1 MARRWIAVLCLA
13 FTASAYGQI
22 PEAPAPPPSS
32 AQEAASPLAAKPRPA
47 KAKLGQ
53 VAQAELAPNPM
64 GPAGPVWPTRAW
76 ESAPPPPGANL
87 PAAQALLD
95 EAFGASDGPLGET
108 RALVIV
114 HSGRIVM
121 ERYAKGYTDQT
132 RHVSWSVAKSFTQAL
147 VGIAAREGRLDPAA
161 AMGSPLWNARDP
173 RQALPWTTWLQMV
186 DGQHYV
192 EIGAPS
198 FTQSDAAKKL
208 FGPGVA
214 DVARYCAGLPT
225 AHPPGT
231 FWNYNSCGIVLTADA
246 LTRKIVP
253 DAADAKDRRARMSA
267 WMRAALFEPIG
278 MRSALVEFDHQGL
291 FFGSALIYA
300 SARDY
305 AKFGLLYLHDGV
317 WDGRRLLP
325 EGWVDFASTHGPA
338 PNADVYG
345 AGWWVTPKSGPGRPY
360 HSLIQGEP
368 RDAYAAQ
375 GFEGQY
381 IVVVP
386 SKDLVIVR
394 LGRTPESE
402 PRLAAMGAWMTAL
415 VRAFPDAPI
424 P

>member
-13 FTASAYGQI
+13 FAASAHAQI
-22 PEAPAPPPSS
+22 PEGPAPQPS
-32 AQEAASPLAAKPRPA
+32 AQEAPPPLAAKPKPP
-47 KAKLGQ
+47 KAKSNPAPEA
-53 VAQAELAPNPM
+53 VIAPNPM
-64 GPAGPVWPTRAW
+64 GPTGPNWPTIAW
-76 ESAPPPPGANL
+76 ESAPPPPGADV

-95 EAFGASDGPLGET
+95 EAFGASEGPLGET
-108 RALVIV
+108 RAVVIV
-114 HSGRIVM
+114 QSGRIVM
-121 ERYAKGYTDQT
+121 ERYAKGFSDQT

-147 VGIAAREGRLDPAA
+147 VGIAAHQGRLDPTA
-161 AMGSPLWNARDP
+161 AMGSPLWAARDP
-173 RQALPWTTWLQMV
+173 RQALSWKTWLQMV
-186 DGQHYV
+186 DGQRYV

-208 FGPGVA
+208 FGPGVD

-225 AHPPGT
+225 AHPAGT

-253 DAADAKDRRARMSA
+253 DAANAADRRGRMSA
-267 WMRAALFEPIG
+267 WMRASLFEPIG
-278 MRSALVEFDHQGL
+278 MRSALVEFDNQGL

-325 EGWVDFASTHGPA
+325 AGWVQFASTPGPA
-338 PNADVYG
+338 ANADIYG
-345 AGWWVTPKSGPGRPY
+345 AGWWVTPRAGPGRPY
-360 HSLIQGEP
+360 HSLIQGAP
-368 RDAYAAQ
+368 RDAYSAQ

-381 IVVVP
+381 IVIVP

-402 PRLAAMGAWMTAL
+402 ERLKAMGAWMTAL

>member
-1 MARRWIAVLCLA
+1 MVRAWIAILCLA
-13 FTASAYGQI
+13 FASPANGQI
-22 PEAPAPPPSS
+22 PEGPTPEPS
-32 AQEAASPLAAKPRPA
+32 AQAPSPPLAAKPKSPIAKTSPA
-47 KAKLGQ
+47 
-53 VAQAELAPNPM
+53 AEAAIAPNPM
-64 GPAGPVWPTRAW
+64 GPAGPAWPTIAW
-76 ESAPPPPGANL
+76 ESGVPLPGADV
-87 PAAQALLD
+87 PKAQALLD
-95 EAFGASDGPLGET
+95 EAFGASDGLLGET
-108 RALVIV
+108 RAVVIV
-114 HSGRIVM
+114 QSGRIVM
-121 ERYAKGYTDQT
+121 ERYGKGFSDQT

-147 VGIAAREGRLDPAA
+147 VGIAAHQGRLDPDSP
-161 AMGSPLWNARDP
+161 MGNPLWAARDP
-173 RQALPWTTWLQMV
+173 RQALPWKIWLQMV
-186 DGQHYV
+186 DGQRYV

-208 FGPGVA
+208 FGPGA
-214 DVARYCAGLPT
+214 KDVARYCAGLPT
-225 AHPPGT
+225 AHRPGT

-253 DAADAKDRRARMSA
+253 EPANAADRRGRMAA
-267 WMRAALFEPIG
+267 WMRASLFEPIG
-278 MRSALVEFDHQGL
+278 MRGAVVEFDKQGL

-300 SARDY
+300 SAREY

-325 EGWVDFASTHGPA
+325 EGWVQFASTPGPA
-338 PNADVYG
+338 PNSDGYG
-345 AGWWVTPKSGPGRPY
+345 AGWWITPREGPGRPY
-360 HSLIQGEP
+360 HSLIQGAP

-402 PRLAAMGAWMTAL
+402 QRLEAMGAWMTAL